1 MSNVIRIQSVS
12 KRYRLGV
19 INRKMLYQEI
29 QSRWARWRGHDD
41 PNARINERKRPTS
54 GDLWA
59 LKDVS
64 FDIKDGEVLG
74 IIGRNGSGKSTL
86 LKILS
91 QITAPTEGRILVK
104 GKVASLLEVGTGF
117 HPELTGRD
125 NVFLNGVILGMSH
138 KQVAGLFDSIV
149 EFSGIEKFI
158 ETPVKRYSSGMRVR
172 LAFAVAAHLDPEIL
186 VIDEVLAVGDQAF
199 QQKCLGKIGEV
210 ARAGRTVLFVSH
222 HAAAVENL
230 CTRGVVLDEGRV
242 VFDGTQTDALH
253 FYANS
258 GEQTTAG
265 CLRDRRD
272 RTGNGDIRIV
282 AIELRDT
289 AGRPIQ
295 NAAAGQDV
303 DVCLHFENPSRR
315 PFSQLNCVIRL
326 RTEFDAPVFTH
337 YNQLNRHVFGDLPE
351 RGVFVCRLPRLPL
364 PPSFYRLSYVLTPAR
379 HDTELLDAL
388 HNAADFNVVGGDYYG
403 TGVLPSANAGVA
415 LVDAEWRL
423 DDFAPANLPA
433 PAAPEPAVSA
443 S

>member
-1 MSNVIRIQSVS
+1 MSNVIRIQGVS
-12 KRYRLGV
+12 KRYKLGV

-29 QSRWARWRGHDD
+29 QSRWARWRGAED
-41 PNARINERKRPTS
+41 PNARVTERGERVS

-64 FDIKDGEVLG
+64 FDVKDGDVLG
-74 IIGRNGSGKSTL
+74 VIGRNGSGKSTL

-91 QITAPTEGRILVK
+91 QITVPTEGRVLIK

-138 KQVAGLFDSIV
+138 KQVEGIFDSIV

-158 ETPVKRYSSGMRVR
+158 DTPVKRYSSGMRVR

-199 QQKCLGKIGEV
+199 QQKCLGKISEV

-230 CTRGVVLDEGRV
+230 CTKGVVLESGRV
-242 VFDGTQTDALH
+242 AFQGTQSEALH
-253 FYANS
+253 YYANS
-258 GEQTTAG
+258 TDRPASG

-272 RTGNGDIRIV
+272 RIGNGDVRIV

-289 AGRPIQ
+289 AGGPIQ
-295 NAAAGQDV
+295 NVAAGQDV

-315 PFSQLNCVIRL
+315 ALPRLNAVIRL
-326 RTEFDAPVFTH
+326 RTEFDAPVFSQ
-337 YNQLNRHVFGDLPE
+337 YNQLTGQSFGNLAE
-351 RGVFVCRLPRLPL
+351 SGVFVCRLRRVPL
-364 PPSFYRLSYVLTPAR
+364 PPASYRISFILAAEPRAGEVLV
-379 HDTELLDAL
+379 AL
-388 HNAADFNVVGGDYYG
+388 ANAAEFNVVGGDFYG
-403 TGVLPSANAGVA
+403 TGVLPSEHAGVC
-415 LVDAEWRL
+415 LVEAEWRL
-423 DDFAPANLPA
+423 DDFTPANAAAPAPV
-433 PAAPEPAVSA
+433 AALS
-443 S
+443 